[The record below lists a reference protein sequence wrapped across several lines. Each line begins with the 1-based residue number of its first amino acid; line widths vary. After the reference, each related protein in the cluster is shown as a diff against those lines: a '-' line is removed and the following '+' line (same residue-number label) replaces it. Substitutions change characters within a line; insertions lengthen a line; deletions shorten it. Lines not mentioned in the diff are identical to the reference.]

1 MSRLLAMLLC
11 FAMPW
16 AQAESLRSEQ
26 LSRDLQR
33 IARESSVGTPRAI
46 NADLLDRGFSVE
58 GHELINHL
66 GVQPRHAEEMR
77 RNPEAVREQLSQSVC
92 NNAGFKRLLDQGAT
106 LRYQFTEY
114 PNGEPISSQRF
125 QATDCP

>member
-46 NADLLDRGFSVE
+46 NSDLLDRGFSVE

-77 RNPEAVREQLSQSVC
+77 RHPEAVREQLS
-92 NNAGFKRLLDQGAT
+92 